1 MTNTILSEGADT
13 LITSHF
19 RQGQLPWQVEKAI
32 SIAPEGEMRDML
44 LLSLLTN
51 YAYALPAMRMYHG
64 FPHHVYGPELM
75 TMVLAPAASGK
86 GIMNYA
92 KQLLQG
98 IENEHGEFIFLP
110 ANTSSAALMSYLQML
125 KGRGIM
131 MATEIDTLSKAL
143 GSSTGGFSDV
153 LRCMFEHE
161 TISKLRK
168 NHEEFIEITDPHF
181 AVLISGT
188 YNQLKPLIKSREN
201 GLMSRFAC
209 YVVKQTQDFDDRV
222 WLDAEEDAVPQ
233 DIALYEQLGHELS
246 LRYGWMRKAKH
257 SCYFYLTD
265 AQRKTI
271 TRMFRAMYDIYRKS
285 FGNEF
290 DSILKRMPV
299 IMKRIAMILTGLR
312 MDMTQALPERM
323 VCSEDDFETMI
334 LIGHKLLMHSAMM
347 FQMLPE
353 NKDAA
358 PGEIGHTLIQRQ
370 FFDML
375 PADFT
380 KQDAVKQAEVL
391 GIGYKTIDRW
401 LQKSINCNEIQH
413 VAHGKYCK
421 TIDKIA

>member
-246 LRYGWMRKAKH
+246 LRYSWMKKAKR

-271 TRMFRAMYDIYRKS
+271 TRMFRAMYDIYRNS

-299 IMKRIAMILTGLR
+299 IMKRIGMILTGLR
-312 MDMTQALPERM
+312 MDMTKALPERM
-323 VCSEDDFETMI
+323 VCSDDDFETMI

-358 PGEIGHTLIQRQ
+358 PGEIGQTLIQRQ

-391 GIGYKTIDRW
+391 GVSVRTMEDW
-401 LQKSINCNEIQH
+401 LEKMIKQAHIVRVMKGMYQKIIRQ
-413 VAHGKYCK
+413 
-421 TIDKIA
+421 IA

>member
-1 MTNTILSEGADT
+1 MEKFISSEGADT

-19 RQGQLPWQVEKAI
+19 RQGQLPWQVEKAL
-32 SIAPEGEMRDML
+32 SIAPEGEIRDML

-168 NHEEFIEITDPHF
+168 NHEEFIEIPDPHF

-222 WLDAEEDAVPQ
+222 WLDAEEDAIPQ
-233 DIALYEQLGHELS
+233 DIALYEQLGRELS
-246 LRYGWMRKAKH
+246 RRYGWMRKAKH

-299 IMKRIAMILTGLR
+299 IMKRIGMILTGLR
-312 MDMTQALPERM
+312 MDMTKPLPERM

-358 PGEIGHTLIQRQ
+358 PGEIGQTLIQRQ

-391 GIGYKTIDRW
+391 GVNVRTMEDW
-401 LQKSINCNEIQH
+401 LEKAIQQTVIERIMKGRYH
-413 VAHGKYCK
+413 KR
-421 TIDKIA
+421 IA

>member
-168 NHEEFIEITDPHF
+168 NHEEFIEIPDPHF
-181 AVLISGT
+181 AVLISCT

-222 WLDAEEDAVPQ
+222 WLDTEEDAVPQ

-246 LRYGWMRKAKH
+246 LRYGWMKKAKR

-299 IMKRIAMILTGLR
+299 IMKRIGMILTGLR
-312 MDMTQALPERM
+312 MEMTKPLPERM

-353 NKDAA
+353 NKDAV

-391 GIGYKTIDRW
+391 GVNVRTMEDW
-401 LQKSINCNEIQH
+401 LEKAIQQTVIERIMKGRYH
-413 VAHGKYCK
+413 KR
-421 TIDKIA
+421 IA